1 MLSGPE
7 IDEESPRAQQMNS
20 GGVGFW
26 PLGLRTA
33 FRDSYKPKKQP
44 REAWTAFLD
53 LSSVRV
59 LETPYDAA
67 SYLVFCG
74 PEDAVGTLLGVLKH
88 ILASHARACRAKTRE
103 TIEARQQG
111 HLPAISGRRRRG
123 RAQPLCARL
132 KEPSQHSP
140 KATTAS
146 VRPRRR
152 RGRATPRARAT
163 ERSHDHARHA
173 PAPRRAPGHRRG
185 HR

>member
-1 MLSGPE
+1 MLIGPE
-7 IDEESPRAQQMNS
+7 IDEESPRRAQQMNS

-53 LSSVRV
+53 LSRFGYWRR
-59 LETPYDAA
+59 PDDAA

-123 RAQPLCARL
+123 RAQPSCARL
-132 KEPSQHSP
+132 KEPSQHPPRRPQQSE
-140 KATTAS
+140 AHTAS
-146 VRPRRR
+146 RARRTSSARRR
-152 RGRATPRARAT
+152 TKQ
-163 ERSHDHARHA
+163 
-173 PAPRRAPGHRRG
+173 
-185 HR
+185 

>member
-1 MLSGPE
+1 MSAACVLALNCAYWVGGKMSLGSGF
-7 IDEESPRAQQMNS
+7 I
-20 GGVGFW
+20 F
-26 PLGLRTA
+26 GLRA
-33 FRDSYKPKKQP
+33 FRTPRNLGSSHEKPGLRFSTFP
-44 REAWTAFLD
+44 RFGYWRRPD
-53 LSSVRV
+53 
-59 LETPYDAA
+59 DAA

-173 PAPRRAPGHRRG
+173 PLTGRAPGHRRG